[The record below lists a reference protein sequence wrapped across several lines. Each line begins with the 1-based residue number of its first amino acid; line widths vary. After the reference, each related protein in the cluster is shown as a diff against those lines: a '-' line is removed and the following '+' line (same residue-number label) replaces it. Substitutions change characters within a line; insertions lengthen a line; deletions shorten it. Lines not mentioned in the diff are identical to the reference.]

1 MKKKHWGMI
10 QMKQKPDR
18 LYSKNE
24 VTYKGIIF
32 LSITISTI
40 TVGLYQFLLSTG
52 IHLFP
57 RIGNLDFITIFGLLV
72 SGISGIFAFQ
82 QIKLADIGIRDSRQQ
97 TVKDE
102 IFREVDEAK
111 MMTDRLSERM
121 RISIDTLI
129 EKDRMLEKE
138 IFTLTLQLEKHADLD
153 LHVGAQK
160 RLSFMED
167 KLYEIGAAVKL
178 LTKSDE
184 TLYRISRLEQGFKQ
198 RIVNVEEE

>member
-10 QMKQKPDR
+10 QMKQKPDK
-18 LYSKNE
+18 LYSEKE

-52 IHLFP
+52 IHLLP
-57 RIGNLDFITIFGLLV
+57 KIGNLDFITIFGLLV
-72 SGISGIFAFQ
+72 SGISGVFAFQ

-111 MMTDRLSERM
+111 TMTDRLSERM
-121 RISIDTLI
+121 RISIDTLV

-153 LHVGAQK
+153 LHIGAQK

-198 RIVNVEEE
+198 RIVNIEEE